1 MARPRI
7 AITTGPGTDADEG
20 IYTRL
25 RLDYVRAVDK
35 AGGIPLVITGVR
47 PEDAGAILDSC
58 DALLLSGGPDVA
70 PELFG
75 EAPHEKLGSV
85 VRERDDYE
93 IALAREAVARD
104 TPLLAICRGI
114 QVLNVAFGGTLVQ
127 DIPSEVETTLNHAH
141 PGARTDVAHDVE
153 IEPGARLES
162 LLRARRTGVNSF
174 HHQSI
179 DRVAPRLAV
188 TGRSPEDRVVEAVE
202 MKDRAFVVG
211 VQWHPENF
219 WRTGE
224 FDALFAGLVRAARP
238 TPSST

>member
-1 MARPRI
+1 MARPRV

-20 IYTRL
+20 VYTRL

-47 PEDAGAILDSC
+47 PEDAGAILESC

-75 EAPHEKLGSV
+75 EEPHERLGSV

-104 TPLLAICRGI
+104 MPLLAICRGI

-127 DIPSEVETTLNHAH
+127 DIPSEVETRLNHAH
-141 PGARTDVAHDVE
+141 VGPRTDVVHEVD
-153 IEPGARLES
+153 IEPGTRIES
-162 LLRARRTGVNSF
+162 LLGSRRAGVNSF

-179 DRVAPRLAV
+179 DRVGERLAI
-188 TGRSPEDRVVEAVE
+188 TGRAPEDHVVEAVE
-202 MKDRAFVVG
+202 MPDRSWVVG

-224 FDALFAGLVRAARP
+224 FDPLFDGLVRATTSRAR
-238 TPSST
+238 